1 MLPGICFL
9 RKKDYFI
16 QIFKYIYL
24 IYIHFCSFWSCYF
37 EGAGNAVVREFFL
50 AIRTAY
56 RGLILNLL
64 NMSFRKY
71 RSQNRWF
78 QIIDLQ
84 LFMKEKQLVGGEW
97 AMVSKLF
104 TPSKIYFV
112 MWR

>member
-1 MLPGICFL
+1 MLPGICPL

-24 IYIHFCSFWSCYF
+24 IYIHFCSF
-37 EGAGNAVVREFFL
+37 GVVILRGVGNEVVRENFL

-71 RSQNRWF
+71 RSQNC
-78 QIIDLQ
+78 
-84 LFMKEKQLVGGEW
+84 
-97 AMVSKLF
+97 
-104 TPSKIYFV
+104 
-112 MWR
+112 